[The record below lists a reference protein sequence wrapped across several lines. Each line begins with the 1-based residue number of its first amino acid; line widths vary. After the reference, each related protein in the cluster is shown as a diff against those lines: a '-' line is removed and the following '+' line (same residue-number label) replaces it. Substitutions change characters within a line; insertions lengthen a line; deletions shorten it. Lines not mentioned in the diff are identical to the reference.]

1 MENIYFVQRNKVDVV
16 DAHNLFVLTTLP
28 EGSWFGDFNVFL
40 SLKSKFTYRAS
51 SGGSQFNTQ
60 VMVMMC
66 PAKVFLNICEDYPET
81 KNWMVNR
88 SLIRRNHL
96 CQT

>member
-1 MENIYFVQRNKVDVV
+1 MDVV

-40 SLKSKFTYRAS
+40 SLKSKYTYRAS
-51 SGGSQFNTQ
+51 SGGSLYNMQ

-66 PAKVFLNICEDYPET
+66 PAKTFLSICEDYPVT
-81 KNWMVNR
+81 KSWMVNR
-88 SLIRRNHL
+88 SLVRRNHL
-96 CQT
+96 Q

>member
-1 MENIYFVQRNKVDVV
+1 MNAGKEMENIYFVQRNKVDVV

-51 SGGSQFNTQ
+51 SGSSQFNT
-60 VMVMMC
+60 
-66 PAKVFLNICEDYPET
+66 
-81 KNWMVNR
+81 
-88 SLIRRNHL
+88 
-96 CQT
+96 